1 MANYY
6 TLSISS
12 NYWKPGTNFLKEI
25 LEISSKIKNDD
36 FIVISEKAISV
47 ALGNIVD
54 EKEIKPSRLARTLSG
69 PWMRWG
75 WGYFLGIL
83 CKFGPRLLQRLRNYP
98 KQSGSQHKQLALE
111 RAGLIQALMFGSE
124 GGIDGSNLPYAY
136 VSMPLNN
143 CQKIAE
149 QIQLAIEDQFKKRIN
164 VLIVDSDKTY
174 SYRNFHFTPRPKPLK
189 GIHSFGGIVAY
200 LLGRILKLR
209 RRPTPLAATG
219 DIVLEEAL
227 KISNV
232 SDHARG
238 PGSGETVWDMAS
250 RFNVKVNAVSWDMLS
265 AVKHK
270 PVILVRK
277 KKNK

>member
-1 MANYY
+1 M
-6 TLSISS
+6 
-12 NYWKPGTNFLKEI
+12 
-25 LEISSKIKNDD
+25 
-36 FIVISEKAISV
+36 
-47 ALGNIVD
+47 
-54 EKEIKPSRLARTLSG
+54 
-69 PWMRWG
+69 
-75 WGYFLGIL
+75 
-83 CKFGPRLLQRLRNYP
+83 
-98 KQSGSQHKQLALE
+98 
-111 RAGLIQALMFGSE
+111 
-124 GGIDGSNLPYAY
+124 
-136 VSMPLNN
+136 
-143 CQKIAE
+143 
-149 QIQLAIEDQFKKRIN
+149 
-164 VLIVDSDKTY
+164 LIVDSDNTY

-238 PGSGETVWDMAS
+238 PGSGATVWDMAS